1 MKKILQTFLLFLS
14 FSAYSADFQTIV
26 NPYPAGGSSDIIAR
40 QIQKHFGQM
49 GKNLVIT
56 FKPGAEG
63 ALAAEDVARNGKAG
77 TYVFVGGGLLVIKSS
92 EDSALKATL
101 DSLKPVAMLYAHN
114 LVVMTNNPELKSWA
128 DVQAMS
134 KVRPIKIGAW
144 NRNTDGVLES
154 SLDQSVVAKY
164 KGTTQIVVDLK
175 NNTLD
180 LGILPYPQAKDFIER
195 SVLTPLVSIGPNPDV
210 VPNYSK
216 FSKNSGVESFFNIYA
231 SPATPDAEVEEFIKD
246 VTSYLNDPQTI
257 EYYKSNNLHIR
268 HLTGTDLTRYI
279 EKQRRALLK

>member
-1 MKKILQTFLLFLS
+1 MKKLLQAVLLSLS
-14 FSAYSADFQTIV
+14 LSAAAADPQFIV
-26 NPYPAGGSSDIIAR
+26 NPYPPGGSSDIISR
-40 QIQKHFGQM
+40 QIEKHFAKEN
-49 GKNLVIT
+49 KNLVIT

-63 ALAAEDVARNGKAG
+63 YLAVEDTVRNNKPG
-77 TYVFVGGGLLVIKSS
+77 TFVYVGGGLLVIKAQ
-92 EDSALKATL
+92 EDPAMKAVL
-101 DSLKPVAMLYAHN
+101 DQLKPVAMLYAHN
-114 LVVMTNNPELKSWA
+114 VVAMTNNPELKTWV
-128 DVQAMS
+128 DVQAVS
-134 KVRPIKIGAW
+134 KTRPIKIGAW

-164 KGTTQIVVDLK
+164 KGTVQIMVDLK

-180 LGILPYPQAKDFIER
+180 VGILPYPQAKDFIER
-195 SVLTPLVSIGPNPDV
+195 GVLTPLVSIGPNPDV

-268 HLTGTDLTRYI
+268 HLTGADLTRYI